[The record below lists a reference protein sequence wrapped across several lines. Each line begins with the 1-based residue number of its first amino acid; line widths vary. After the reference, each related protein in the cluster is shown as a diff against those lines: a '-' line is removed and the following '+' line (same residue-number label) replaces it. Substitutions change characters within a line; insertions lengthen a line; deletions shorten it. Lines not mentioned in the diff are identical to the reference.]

1 MRTSLVVQLLRIHL
15 AMQETLVWSVVWED
29 PTGLRET
36 KSLCRNYRANALES
50 CKLQPLSPR
59 AATA

>member
-15 AMQETLVWSVVWED
+15 AMEGTLDQSLVWED
-29 PTGLRET
+29 PTGLRAT
-36 KSLCRNYRANALES
+36 KSLCRNYWASALES